1 VVLVVPAEV
10 VRRLLDEAELVVVAK
25 LFQSPAV
32 DVVLAVLVDVH
43 LISKKKCRET
53 LANKEIIRIMRGGGV
68 GGVGG
73 RCRITTGGSGGGAG
87 A

>member
-1 VVLVVPAEV
+1 MVL
-10 VRRLLDEAELVVVAK
+10 
-25 LFQSPAV
+25 
-32 DVVLAVLVDVH
+32 LVDVH
-43 LISKKKCRET
+43 LISEDKQNET
-53 LANKEIIRIMRGGGV
+53 LKNDQEILRIIRGGGV